1 MVTPNLPGG
10 VMRVTLTLDPI
21 DVDLIDRLGRLE
33 GQNRSQELRGI
44 LLHLRPMLEATVN
57 AFEGAVAQR
66 EAFDQKAAEM
76 AISGLEHIGPELEN
90 LTNQYMGAMARIEGL
105 GAAAAAAAD
114 DEAPDS
120 NTGATLE

>member
-1 MVTPNLPGG
+1 MVIPLPASG

-21 DVDLIDRLGRLE
+21 DVDLIDRLARLE

-44 LLHLRPMLEATVN
+44 LLQLRPMLQATVS
-57 AFEGAVAQR
+57 AFEAALAQR
-66 EAFDQKAAEM
+66 DAFDRKAAEL

-90 LTNQYMGAMARIEGL
+90 LTNQYLGAMSRIEGL
-105 GAAAAAAAD
+105 ATAANSPSG

-120 NTGATLE
+120 NTGATLD